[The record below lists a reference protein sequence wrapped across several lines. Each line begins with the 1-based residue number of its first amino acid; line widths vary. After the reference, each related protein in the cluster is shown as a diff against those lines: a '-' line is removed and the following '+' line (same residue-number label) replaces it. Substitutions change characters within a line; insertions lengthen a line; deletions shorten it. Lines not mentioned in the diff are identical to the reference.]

1 VRVDVGIGALAGAGE
16 RARHLEALGFDGLLS
31 AEVDH
36 DPFLP
41 LALAAE
47 QTSRIEL
54 VTAIAVA
61 FARNPMTVASTARD
75 LHDLSGGRFVL
86 GLGSQIRAHV
96 TKRFSMPWSEPAARM
111 REFVL
116 ALQAIWACWRDGT
129 PLAFRG
135 EFYRHTLMTPMF
147 VPPPSPHADPLVL
160 LAAVNPGMARVAGE
174 VADGV
179 VCHAFTT
186 ERWVREVTL
195 PALEDGLARSGRARA
210 DVQVACPVFVV
221 TGVDDDALAA
231 SAARTRAQIAF
242 YGSTPAY
249 RSVLELHGWTA
260 LGEELHRLSLA
271 GRWADMADAVDDD
284 VLGTFAVVA
293 EPERVADAVVTRYGG
308 VLDRVSLGLPLGA
321 LPETTV
327 ADLLAAIRAS

>member
-1 VRVDVGIGALAGAGE
+1 VRVDVGIGALTGAGE
-16 RARHLEALGFDGLLS
+16 RARRLEALGFDGLLT

-41 LALAAE
+41 LVAAAE
-47 QTSRIEL
+47 QTTRVEL

-75 LHDLSGGRFVL
+75 LQDHSGGRFVL

-116 ALQAIWACWRDGT
+116 ALRAIWGCWRDGA

-186 ERWVREVTL
+186 ERWVREVTV
-195 PALEDGLARSGRARA
+195 PALEEGLARSGRARA
-210 DVQVACPVFVV
+210 GVQVACPVFVV

-231 SAARTRAQIAF
+231 AATRTRAQIAF

-249 RSVLELHGWTA
+249 RPVLELHGWSA

-284 VLGTFAVVA
+284 VLGTFAIVA
-293 EPERVADAVVTRYGG
+293 EPDRVAAAVLARYGG
-308 VLDRVSLGLPLGA
+308 VVDRVSLGAPGGDLGEERWA
-321 LPETTV
+321 
-327 ADLLAAIRAS
+327 ALLAAVHAG

>member
-1 VRVDVGIGALAGAGE
+1 VLVDVGIGALPGAAD
-16 RARHLEALGFDGLLS
+16 RARRLEELGCDGLLA

-41 LALAAE
+41 LVVAAE

-75 LHDLSGGRFVL
+75 LHDHSGGRFVL

-111 REFVL
+111 QEFVL
-116 ALQAIWACWRDGT
+116 ALRAIWECWRDGT

-147 VPPPSPHADPLVL
+147 VPPPSPFPDPRVL
-160 LAAVNPGMARVAGE
+160 LAAVNPLMARVAGE

-195 PALEDGLARSGRARA
+195 PALEEGLARSGRTRT

-221 TGVDDDALAA
+221 TGVDDATRAA

-249 RSVLELHGWTA
+249 RPVLELHGWTA

-271 GRWADMADAVDDD
+271 GRWADMADAVDDE
-284 VLGTFAVVA
+284 VLGTFAIVA
-293 EPERVADAVVTRYGG
+293 EPDRVAAALIARYGG
-308 VLDRVSLGLPLGA
+308 AVDRVSMGSPGGD
-321 LPETTV
+321 LPEAAW
-327 ADLLAAIRAS
+327 ADLLAAVHAG

>member
-1 VRVDVGIGALAGAGE
+1 VLVDVGIGALPGAAQ
-16 RARHLEALGFDGLLS
+16 RARRLEALGFDGLLS

-41 LALAAE
+41 LVVAAE
-47 QTSRIEL
+47 QTNRVEL

-75 LHDLSGGRFVL
+75 LQDHSGGRFVL

-116 ALQAIWACWRDGT
+116 ALGAVWACWRDGT
-129 PLAFRG
+129 PLSFRG

-147 VPPPSPHADPLVL
+147 VPPPSPHPDPRVL

-195 PALEDGLARSGRARA
+195 PALEEGLARSGRSRA

-221 TGVDDDALAA
+221 TGVDDAALAA
-231 SAARTRAQIAF
+231 AAARARAQVAF

-249 RSVLELHGWTA
+249 RPVLDLHGWA
-260 LGEELHRLSLA
+260 ELGEELHRLSLA
-271 GRWADMADAVDDD
+271 GRWADMADAVDDE
-284 VLGTFAVVA
+284 VLAAFAVVA
-293 EPERVADAVVTRYGG
+293 EPDGVAAAVVARYGG
-308 VLDRVSLGLPLGA
+308 ILDRVSLGLGDV
-321 LPETTV
+321 PEERQAAV
-327 ADLLAAIRAS
+327 LAAVHAG